1 MEPSAASSA
10 TPGLW
15 ARLAGKFQPSHEHSA
30 LSATLLLTAA
40 VMLSRVIGYVREM
53 YIAWQFGATG
63 QTDVF
68 VAAFTLPDWLN
79 YFLAG
84 GTASITFIS
93 IYSRFLAQNKEEEA
107 QKTFS
112 VIVTVMTT
120 MLVVGVALAEIFTPE
135 ILRWWLKDFTPERI
149 AACTY
154 LTRILLPAQL
164 FFYVGGVIS
173 AILQSR
179 RLFLFPALAPL
190 IYNVFI
196 ILGGVLLARPLGI
209 SSLAYGALAGAFLGP
224 FLVNAFGASKIG
236 TGYRISF
243 AVNNAA
249 FREWVRLS
257 IPLMLGV
264 SLVTADDWILRRI
277 ASGDVGGISLLN
289 YAKRLFAVP
298 IAVLGQA
305 AGQASLPFFA
315 RLFGERKTDEFAAT
329 VNATVYRI
337 VALSL
342 LTTALMMS
350 AALPLVDLL
359 MRRGRF
365 TFVNAQEVAV
375 YLFWFSL
382 SLAFWAAQGLYA
394 RAFYAAGDTLTPM
407 VAATLITVATYPFYR
422 YLYGRYSLTGLALA
436 SDFGIAANTIALAI
450 LLHWRGL
457 VKTSGLRWKE
467 LFKAGTVAVL
477 AGVTSFYVARAFPVE
492 GRRISDLAAI
502 VLATLTWAAA
512 VAGGLWLLKSD
523 LPDVLQRR
531 GRATGDRPDS
541 PTPAS

>member
-1 MEPSAASSA
+1 
-10 TPGLW
+10 
-15 ARLAGKFQPSHEHSA
+15 
-30 LSATLLLTAA
+30 
-40 VMLSRVIGYVREM
+40 MLSRVIGYVREM

-93 IYSRFLAQNKEEEA
+93 IYSRFLAQNKEDEA

-120 MLVVGVALAEIFTPE
+120 VLIVGVAVAEIFTPE
-135 ILRWWLKDFTPERI
+135 ILGWWLKDFTPERV

-164 FFYVGGVIS
+164 FFYVGGVVS

-224 FLVNAFGASKIG
+224 FLVNALGASKIG

-243 AVNNAA
+243 AVKNAA

-315 RLFGERKTDEFAAT
+315 RLFGEKKSDEFAAT
-329 VNATVYRI
+329 VNATVFRI
-337 VALSL
+337 VALSF

-350 AALPLVDLL
+350 AALPMVDLL

-365 TFVNAQEVAV
+365 TFVNAQEVSV

-436 SDFGIAANTIALAI
+436 SDFGIAANTVALAI

-457 VKTSGLRWKE
+457 VKISGLRWKE
-467 LFKAGTVAVL
+467 LFKAAVVAVL
-477 AGVTSFYVARAFPVE
+477 AGVFGFHVARAFPVE
-492 GRRISDLAAI
+492 GRRVSDLAAI
-502 VLATLTWAAA
+502 VLATLTWGAA
-512 VAGGLWLLKSD
+512 VAGGLWITRSD
-523 LPDVLQRR
+523 LPGILALGKKD
-531 GRATGDRPDS
+531 
-541 PTPAS
+541 ASRKQGTESLEP